1 VSGPDDAGV
10 DVRPARMAAPDS
22 RSGRVAYAALH
33 PSGLL
38 VHGQYI
44 VVSVPFEPFCGNSC

>member
-1 VSGPDDAGV
+1 MSGPDDAGV